1 VKFWFTAL
9 LLALC
14 GCTPQLKTYGSF
26 SGTLP
31 PGALM
36 IIGAPQAQ
44 INVYKPLNGD
54 PGDRFTV
61 QLMARPDESPPPPA
75 PPLLQ
80 PSGRVLRV
88 NAGEAA
94 SALLVRVPDRVALDV
109 RIGDGDVNV
118 TDVTGVVDAS
128 TNHGEVKVMVPQYAQ
143 ASSGAGNIT
152 VFMGAT
158 DWPGTLRFGTQRG
171 DVEVWINATAQFGV
185 HMHTDRGIIFTDFGL
200 TGTSKGTAE
209 TIDGVVG
216 GRPAKRG
223 VDITV
228 RDGDIRLLQLKP
240 QI

>member
-1 VKFWFTAL
+1 VNYRLAL
-9 LLALC
+9 VLLALSC
-14 GCTPQLKTYGSF
+14 CAPQLKTYGTF

-31 PGALM
+31 PGARM
-36 IIGAPQAQ
+36 IVGAPQAE
-44 INVYKPLNGD
+44 INVYKPLNSD
-54 PGDRFTV
+54 PSDRYTV
-61 QLMARPDESPPPPA
+61 QLMARPDASPLPPPA
-75 PPLLQ
+75 PLLQ
-80 PSGRVLRV
+80 SSGRVLRV

-94 SALLVRVPDRVALDV
+94 GAILVRVPDRVALDV

-128 TNHGEVKVMVPQYAQ
+128 TNHGAVKVMVPAYAR

-158 DWPGTLRFGTQRG
+158 DWPGVLRFGTQRG

-185 HMHTDRGIIFTDFGL
+185 HMHTDRGTIFTDFGL

-209 TIDGVVG
+209 TIDGAVG
-216 GRPAKRG
+216 GQPATRG

-240 QI
+240 QL